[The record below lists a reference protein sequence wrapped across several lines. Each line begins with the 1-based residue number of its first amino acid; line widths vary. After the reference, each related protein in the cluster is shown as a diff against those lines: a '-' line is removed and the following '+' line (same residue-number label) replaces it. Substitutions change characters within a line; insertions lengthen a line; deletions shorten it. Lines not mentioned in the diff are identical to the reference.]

1 MRHLGIGSKSEH
13 SPWPQSTR
21 RLDCQGDQNMRTD
34 DLVTA
39 LSANIEPVNG
49 RPVGRTVYIA
59 LAAGSV
65 VALGIMLVGL
75 GVRADLMTARAL
87 IFLLLKLAFTVG
99 IVGVASVYLTRLARP
114 SISAAMPFVAIV
126 LLAAISLGL

>member
-1 MRHLGIGSKSEH
+1 
-13 SPWPQSTR
+13 
-21 RLDCQGDQNMRTD
+21 MRTD

-59 LAAGSV
+59 LAAGTV

-114 SISAAMPFVAIV
+114 
-126 LLAAISLGL
+126 GGERRT